1 MHGNR
6 TDESAATLSEL
17 SPADRLG
24 IALRRVAQ
32 GDRQAFE
39 DVYHRTAP
47 KLFGLCL
54 RVIGNRA
61 QAEDVLQEVY
71 CAVWRKAALFDGDRG
86 SAVTWLITITRNLA
100 IDTHRKS
107 GSATLVPI
115 EAVIMVADAA
125 PSACATI
132 ERDDELYRVQR
143 CLDHL
148 GARDVAA
155 LQRTFFE
162 GATYAELAQ
171 AASIPVGTMKSRIRR
186 ALLRLRDGLK

>member
-6 TDESAATLSEL
+6 TDGSAAMLSEL

-86 SAVTWLITITRNLA
+86 RAMTWLITITRSLA

-115 EAVIMVADAA
+115 EAAIIVADAA
-125 PSACATI
+125 TSACATI
-132 ERDDELYRVQR
+132 EHDDEYCKMRR
-143 CLDHL
+143 CLDQL
-148 GARDVAA
+148 GARDATA
-155 LQRTFFE
+155 LQRAFFE

-171 AASIPVGTMKSRIRR
+171 SASIPIGTMKSRMRR
-186 ALLRLRDGLK
+186 ALLRLRDALE